1 MTPRRLFVL
10 RLINQR
16 LMEEQSQVEELQK
29 SLQEQDSKADDVSPE
44 HRHPSVALLPVS
56 VGKTCSLSSSLPS

>member
-1 MTPRRLFVL
+1 MFLTAGCRSLISI

-29 SLQEQDSKADDVSPE
+29 SLQEQGSNAEHVSCLCA
-44 HRHPSVALLPVS
+44 V
-56 VGKTCSLSSSLPS
+56 